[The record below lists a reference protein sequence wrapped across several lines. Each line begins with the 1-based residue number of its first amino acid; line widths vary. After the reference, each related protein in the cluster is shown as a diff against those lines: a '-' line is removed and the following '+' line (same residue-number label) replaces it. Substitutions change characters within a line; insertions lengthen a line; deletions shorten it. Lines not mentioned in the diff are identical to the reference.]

1 MKSSAILPCLI
12 IIELSTAN
20 YGEPISGHLKGLRIV
35 HYGLSQ
41 HRKFLHFWL
50 LFIVLYFIFT
60 LYGYNEI
67 VRILVIE
74 DEKDLADAIARGL
87 SRQAYSVDIAYDGL
101 NGLELTEINSYD
113 LLILDLN
120 LPGLDGLEICRRVR
134 ANDSRTGI
142 LMLTA
147 RAGQDDRVT
156 GLDLGADDYLVKPFH
171 FPELIA
177 RVRSIL
183 RRTGEVRKVILRVDG
198 LVLDPNPMTV
208 TIRDQRIP
216 LTTKEFA
223 ILEYLM
229 TNAGKVVSQEEL
241 LEHVWDENANLFTQ
255 TIKVHINNLRKKLK
269 EAGRE
274 DYIRTVKGK
283 GYMVGAG

>member
-1 MKSSAILPCLI
+1 
-12 IIELSTAN
+12 
-20 YGEPISGHLKGLRIV
+20 
-35 HYGLSQ
+35 
-41 HRKFLHFWL
+41 
-50 LFIVLYFIFT
+50 
-60 LYGYNEI
+60 

-87 SRQAYSVDIAYDGL
+87 ARQAYSVDVAYDGL
-101 NGLELTEINSYD
+101 QGLELSEINSYD

-120 LPGLDGLEICRRVR
+120 LPGLDGLEICRRIR
-134 ANDSRTGI
+134 AADSRTGI
-142 LMLTA
+142 LILTA
-147 RAGQDDRVT
+147 RAGQSDRVT

-183 RRTGEVRKVILRVDG
+183 RRSGEVRRVILRVGD
-198 LVLDPNPMTV
+198 LVLDPNSMLV
-208 TIRDQRIP
+208 SIADQRIP

-229 TNAGKVVSQEEL
+229 THAGQVVSQEEL

-269 EAGRE
+269 EAGGKA
-274 DYIRTVKGK
+274 YIRTVTGK
-283 GYMVGAG
+283 GYVVEAG

>member
-1 MKSSAILPCLI
+1 MCFHTEDPTSANFYISVYS
-12 IIELSTAN
+12 LS
-20 YGEPISGHLKGLRIV
+20 I
-35 HYGLSQ
+35 
-41 HRKFLHFWL
+41 
-50 LFIVLYFIFT
+50 LYFIFT
-60 LYGYNEI
+60 FDCYNEI
-67 VRILVIE
+67 VRILVID
-74 DEKDLADAIARGL
+74 DEENLADAIARGL

-101 NGLELTEINSYD
+101 KALELTEINSYD

-120 LPGLDGLEICRRVR
+120 LPGLDGLEVCRRIR
-134 ANDSRTGI
+134 ANNSRTGI

-183 RRTGEVRKVILRVDG
+183 RRTGEVRKVIFRVDD
-198 LVLDPNPMTV
+198 LILDPNSMSV
-208 TIRDQRIP
+208 YIGDQRIP
-216 LTTKEFA
+216 LTVKEFA

-274 DYIRTVKGK
+274 DPIRTVKGK
-283 GYMVGAG
+283 GYVVGAR